1 MSSFSKRFLG
11 ISFIIFAILGILISI
26 TGIVGVW
33 KVKTTL
39 LDKVIQ
45 ATDLLD
51 STLSTTYDGMDVLYD
66 TLGKGMETLDS
77 TEKVLFAMANTI
89 GDINNFSSNFLK
101 LLPINIPGLQQQDST
116 SENQGTNQLDTIE
129 TEMENIASNF
139 KGINFAMISAQGV
152 VKDYQEILN
161 LSRDQIDFFQL
172 NFPRWISTTTW
183 IMTIL
188 LIWFAITQ
196 IGFILQGV
204 NLYRSAREPV
214 NSSDNNIN

>member
-1 MSSFSKRFLG
+1 MSSFGKRFLG
-11 ISFIIFAILGILISI
+11 VSFIIFAVLGILISL
-26 TGIVGVW
+26 TGIVGIW
-33 KVKTTL
+33 RVKTTL
-39 LDKVIQ
+39 LDKIIQ
-45 ATDLLD
+45 ATDILD

-66 TLGKGMETLDS
+66 TLDKGMETLDS

-101 LLPINIPGLQQQDST
+101 LLPINITGLQQQDST
-116 SENQGTNQLDTIE
+116 SDSQGTNQLDTIE

-161 LSRDQIDFFQL
+161 LSKDQIEFFQL
-172 NFPRWISTTTW
+172 NFPKWISTTTW
-183 IMTIL
+183 ILTIL
-188 LIWFAITQ
+188 LAWFAITQ

-204 NLYRSAREPV
+204 NFYRSAGESV
-214 NSSDNNIN
+214 ESSDNNLN

>member
-1 MSSFSKRFLG
+1 MSSFGKRFLG
-11 ISFIIFAILGILISI
+11 VSFIIFAVLGILISL
-26 TGIVGVW
+26 TGIVW
-33 KVKTTL
+33 RVKTTL
-39 LDKVIQ
+39 LDKIIQ
-45 ATDLLD
+45 ATDILD

-66 TLGKGMETLDS
+66 TLDKGMETLDS

-101 LLPINIPGLQQQDST
+101 LLPINITGLQQQDST
-116 SENQGTNQLDTIE
+116 SDSQGTNQLDTIE

-161 LSRDQIDFFQL
+161 LSKDQIEFFQL
-172 NFPRWISTTTW
+172 NFPKWISTTTW
-183 IMTIL
+183 ILTIL
-188 LIWFAITQ
+188 LAWFAITQ

-204 NLYRSAREPV
+204 NFYRSAGESV
-214 NSSDNNIN
+214 ESSDNNLN